1 MEGGSSYDSLPHD
14 IILHIFSYIFSRL
27 PLDCVFRLKCVCKA
41 WSVLISDFEAL
52 HLKRLRE
59 TSHGIICLHTHRDS
73 RDCKI
78 SFEIRSLQVGR
89 GFKTLLEKDVFRS
102 NMYSRFLMN
111 IGQVHSLDGLICL
124 NDGEDFDV
132 FNPTT
137 KELNS
142 LPPCPCDAFP
152 AFPDSRRSVM
162 LSGFGY
168 CPLTKQYKVLSIFHY
183 VYGDLFNQTPLSG
196 FKAAIITVGRSNS
209 SWRIIDIPSS
219 YPFSDNTTFCI
230 NGTFYWF
237 NYSKNQNQYQYHHIT
252 AFNVSDETF
261 QEIGLPPQVDMRP
274 LKTLRLAE
282 HEEGRLCLVDF
293 VEHNGEHLDV
303 YIMLEN
309 HQWEFRFRVFFED
322 FQQYEYDASDSY
334 PECVSCLRIG
344 KILVFSDDAQR
355 WHLYDIKSKAL
366 EFFNLGSSPPNN
378 MFRGVSIFEESFTP
392 ICRS

>member
-41 WSVLISDFEAL
+41 WSALISDFEAL

-59 TSHGIICLHTHRDS
+59 TSRGIVCLHTHRDS
-73 RDCKI
+73 PDSGDCKI
-78 SFEIRSLQVGR
+78 SFEIRSLQVGGR
-89 GFKTLLEKDVFRS
+89 FKTLLKKEVFRS
-102 NMYSRFLMN
+102 NMYSRYWS
-111 IGQVHSLDGLICL
+111 IGQVHSLGGLICL
-124 NDGEDFDV
+124 NDGQDFDV

-137 KELNS
+137 GEFAS
-142 LPPCPCDAFP
+142 LPPCPRDAFP
-152 AFPDSRRSVM
+152 AFPDSRRSVI

-183 VYGDLFNQTPLSG
+183 VYGDVFNQTPLSG

-219 YPFSDNTTFCI
+219 YPFSNNITFCI
-230 NGTFYWF
+230 NGTFYWL

-274 LKTLRLAE
+274 SKTLDLAE

-293 VEHNGEHLDV
+293 VEHNGEHLDI

-309 HQWEFRFRVFFED
+309 LQWEFRFRVFFED

-334 PECVSCLRIG
+334 PECVPMYGNLSYSGMIG
-344 KILVFSDDAQR
+344 GIFVPEEANAIKKIPLSLVVVEDSLLAYGAR
-355 WHLYDIKSKAL
+355 WEIH
-366 EFFNLGSSPPNN
+366 
-378 MFRGVSIFEESFTP
+378 M
-392 ICRS
+392 

>member
-1 MEGGSSYDSLPHD
+1 MGEHQIAG
-14 IILHIFSYIFSRL
+14 
-27 PLDCVFRLKCVCKA
+27 LKCVCKA

-59 TSHGIICLHTHRDS
+59 TSPGIICLHTHRNS

-78 SFEIRSLQVGR
+78 SFEIRSLQVGLGG
-89 GFKTLLEKDVFRS
+89 GFKTLLKKDVFRS
-102 NMYSRFLMN
+102 NIDSRSWSF
-111 IGQVHSLDGLICL
+111 GQVHSLDGLICL
-124 NDGEDFDV
+124 KDGQDFDV

-137 KELNS
+137 GKFVS
-142 LPPCPCDAFP
+142 LPPCPCDVFP
-152 AFPDSRRSVM
+152 DILDSRRSVI

-219 YPFSDNTTFCI
+219 YHFSNNMTFCI

-237 NYSKNQNQYQYHHIT
+237 DSSKNQNQYQYHHIT

-261 QEIGLPPQVDMRP
+261 QEIGLPPQVDMYP
-274 LKTLRLAE
+274 SKTLYLAE
-282 HEEGRLCLVDF
+282 NEEGRLCLVDF
-293 VEHNGEHLDV
+293 VKLNGQYLDV
-303 YIMLEN
+303 CIMLEN
-309 HQWEFRFRVFFED
+309 HQWEFRLRVFFED

-334 PECVSCLRIG
+334 LECVSCLKIG
-344 KILVFSDDAQR
+344 KILVLSDDARR
-355 WHLYDIKSKAL
+355 WYLYDIKSKAL
-366 EFFNLGSSPPNN
+366 EFSDLRSSPPNN